1 MASPVLSPKVLP
13 VTHLSP
19 VLPTVSAPLPE
30 TCAAQHPRAGRD
42 ARARARAREARDFR
56 KGWHAQE
63 CIRVCVCQH
72 AFTDCPRAFD
82 TDWRGPRW
90 RRQPSMIRQDFPRPL
105 SAEWTGA
112 SKRNS
117 SAIDCNAG
125 KSCKQN
131 LLMVPISRDE
141 CSARLNTRFR
151 RESSHTTR
159 ICAPLLVITPLVTLH
174 ALQGQNGKIKCD
186 KEVACKRFGDTRL
199 DQRACHPPLTH
210 IDSIFLT
217 LGVAASMCRPFLGAP
232 GRVRS
237 ACIANCAASRCV

>member
-1 MASPVLSPKVLP
+1 MRRN
-13 VTHLSP
+13 
-19 VLPTVSAPLPE
+19 VSE
-30 TCAAQHPRAGRD
+30 
-42 ARARARAREARDFR
+42 
-56 KGWHAQE
+56 
-63 CIRVCVCQH
+63 CVCQH

-117 SAIDCNAG
+117 SAIDCIAG

-151 RESSHTTR
+151 RESSHTRR

-186 KEVACKRFGDTRL
+186 KEAACKRFGDTRS

-237 ACIANCAASRCV
+237 ACIATCAASRCV

>member
-151 RESSHTTR
+151 RESSHTRR
-159 ICAPLLVITPLVTLH
+159 ICAPLLAITPLVTLH

-186 KEVACKRFGDTRL
+186 KEVACKRFGDTRS

-237 ACIANCAASRCV
+237 ACIATCAASRCV